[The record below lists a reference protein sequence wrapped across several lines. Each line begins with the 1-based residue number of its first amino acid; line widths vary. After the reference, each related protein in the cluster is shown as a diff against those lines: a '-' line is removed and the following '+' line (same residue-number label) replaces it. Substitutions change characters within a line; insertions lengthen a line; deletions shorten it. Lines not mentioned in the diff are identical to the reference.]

1 MGVGARRAPGAT
13 AQDTG
18 STGNSREG
26 YNLRMFPDELR
37 RKFIEVYGEDGRAWS
52 DAFPA
57 LLERV
62 TRRWGLTLGEG
73 FSYVGYAYVV
83 RAELP
88 DRTPAVLKLAPPD
101 KEQVSELAA
110 LRHYGG
116 DGICRLIDGDDSEVS
131 LLLERLEPGTTLAE
145 LDDDVAAT
153 GIAANVMTK
162 LFKPL
167 SAGHGFVSL
176 ERWGEAFRRV
186 RERYDGGCGAFP
198 AELFEPAAELWADL
212 CATQGEQVLLHGDLH
227 HYNILRAAREPWLAI
242 DPKGLAGER
251 AYEIG
256 PYLYNKIEGV
266 ADMRSYTLRRIDQF
280 SDILGID
287 RQRLIAWGFA
297 QAVLSRLWN
306 FEDTGV
312 VDESDHLR
320 VARALLPE
328 L

>member
-1 MGVGARRAPGAT
+1 MLSA
-13 AQDTG
+13 
-18 STGNSREG
+18 
-26 YNLRMFPDELR
+26 ELQ
-37 RKFIEVYGEDGRAWS
+37 RKFIEIYGERGRAWS

-62 TRRWGLTLGEG
+62 CERWGLTLGEG
-73 FSYVGYAYVV
+73 FSYVGFAYVV

-88 DRTPAVLKLAPPD
+88 DGTLAVLKLAPPD
-101 KEQVSELAA
+101 KELVSELAA
-110 LRHYGG
+110 LRHYNG
-116 DGICRLIDGDDSEVS
+116 DGMCRLIDGDETEVS

-153 GIAANVMTK
+153 EVAANVMK
-162 LFKPL
+162 RLFKPL
-167 SAGHGFVSL
+167 LADHPFVGL
-176 ERWGEAFRRV
+176 ERWGQAFERV
-186 RERYDGGCGAFP
+186 REKHHGGCGDFP
-198 AELFEPAAELWADL
+198 RELFEPAADLWASL
-212 CATQGEQVLLHGDLH
+212 CATQGEPVLLHGDLH
-227 HYNILRAAREPWLAI
+227 HYNILRATREPWLAI

-266 ADMRSYTLRRIDQF
+266 DDMREYTLRRIDQF
-280 SDILGID
+280 TDILGID

-306 FEDTGV
+306 FEDTGI

-320 VARALLPE
+320 VARALRDLV
-328 L
+328 